1 MKKAFWLASVV
12 GLAVAA
18 WATVETV
25 PVQANYA
32 AEQLNDEDQLA
43 RRRGGSSGSYG
54 STGGGRRGSS
64 GYGSSGGGRRR
75 GGRGGHSSYGSH
87 G

>member
-18 WATVETV
+18 WATVESV
-25 PVQANYA
+25 PVQASGSYA
-32 AEQLNDEDQLA
+32 AEQINSEESLA
-43 RRRGGSSGSYG
+43 RRGGSSGG
-54 STGGGRRGSS
+54 S
-64 GYGSSGGGRRR
+64 YGSSGGRRSRGSHGSSGGRHRR
-75 GGRGGHSSYGSH
+75 GGSSGGSH